1 MSDGNDTRSNSLA
14 DVTAASSLAQW
25 APCGGISESPEGR
38 LPLRCRRVR
47 PYACVALGLKLLLVS
62 QDILNPL
69 FQAIQIPFALV
80 ANDRAQ

>member
-1 MSDGNDTRSNSLA
+1 MGA
-14 DVTAASSLAQW
+14 MW
-25 APCGGISESPEGR
+25 GISESPEGR

-69 FQAIQIPFALV
+69 FQTIQIPFALV